1 MNSEQLC
8 MVANFAA
15 LVLLFIVVYY
25 FMEHGLR
32 RTKRNI
38 ILNNLLLPM
47 LASIPVMVS
56 FALRTH
62 NYMVDPAIDFLNS
75 LWYLLVFI
83 GVKRLVK

>member
-1 MNSEQLC
+1 MNSEPLC
-8 MVANFAA
+8 MITDFAV
-15 LVLLFIVVYY
+15 LVLLFVVIYY
-25 FMEHGLR
+25 FVEHGLR
-32 RTKRNI
+32 SARRNI
-38 ILNNLLLPM
+38 ILCNLLLPV
-47 LASIPVMVS
+47 LATIPVMVS